1 MKAEIQTIKKTVAV
15 NAPKE
20 KVWDVLLQDNF
31 NRLWFAAFSEGT
43 YADTDWQLG
52 SKVKFIDN
60 SNSGLIGEVVVNRP
74 YEVIS
79 VEYTGVVE
87 AGEEDY
93 ESPAAKAMQG
103 SRETYRLT
111 QKEGVTTL
119 AIESDMAEEYFDM
132 MAAAWDTALEKIKEL
147 AEK

>member
-31 NRLWFAAFSEGT
+31 NRIWFAAFSDGT

-60 SNSGLIGEVVVNRP
+60 SSSGLVGKVVVNRP

-79 VEYTGVVE
+79 VEYTGLVE
-87 AGEEDY
+87 AGNEDY
-93 ESPAAKAMQG
+93 ESQVAKEMKG
-103 SRETYRLT
+103 SRETYRLIE
-111 QKEGVTTL
+111 KEGVTTL
-119 AIESDMAEEYFDM
+119 AIESDMSEEYFDM
-132 MAAAWDTALEKIKEL
+132 MSAAWDNALEKIKEL

>member
-31 NRLWFAAFSEGT
+31 NRIWFAAFSEGT

-60 SNSGLIGEVVVNRP
+60 SSSGLVGKVVVNRP

-79 VEYTGVVE
+79 VEYTGLVE
-87 AGEEDY
+87 AGNEDY
-93 ESPAAKAMQG
+93 ESQVAKEMKG
-103 SRETYRLT
+103 SRETYRLIEN
-111 QKEGVTTL
+111 EGFTTL
-119 AIESDMAEEYFDM
+119 AIESDMSEEYFDM
-132 MAAAWDTALEKIKEL
+132 MSAAWDNALEKIKQL